1 MKVIILLLLKE
12 FWEPHC
18 CFQTQLKAQV
28 IPKNLCWNLDV
39 LSPNFPLNL
48 SPKTSEGCMRYPK
61 CRKCMHQMN
70 ELCDEHSLHLPE
82 RLSRLV
88 ISRTCK
94 TPRFPHIPTSSS
106 SEPVA
111 SQCIALASSKQM
123 AMMGFQIFQISQ
135 ILFIDETRK
144 MMCPLWSRPTSS
156 RLKDRKRSD
165 SCDKF

>member
-12 FWEPHC
+12 FWEPHW
-18 CFQTQLKAQV
+18 CFQTQLKAQG
-28 IPKNLCWNLDV
+28 IPQNLCWNLDV

-48 SPKTSEGCMRYPK
+48 SPKTSESCMSYPK

-82 RLSRLV
+82 RWSRLV

-111 SQCIALASSKQM
+111 SQCIALALSKQV
-123 AMMGFQIFQISQ
+123 AMMGFQISPR
-135 ILFIDETRK
+135 LFIDETRK
-144 MMCPLWSRPTSS
+144 MMSSLSSRSTSS
-156 RLKDRKRSD
+156 RLKDWKCSD